1 MNIDAWKPVS
11 GKGRDAFRRRVS
23 SFNPWLASVQDPHAP
38 QQWKVYGDAAYPL
51 VSLIRRGL
59 NGANLIAARKAFNHA
74 NSSPGI
80 SVEWAFGKVVQLF
93 PFIDFRK
100 NLNVFLQPVGKYYI
114 SACHPHQCS
123 DLPERV

>member
-51 VSLIRRGL
+51 VSLIRL
-59 NGANLIAARKAFNHA
+59 SLIH
-74 NSSPGI
+74 I
-80 SVEWAFGKVVQLF
+80 
-93 PFIDFRK
+93 
-100 NLNVFLQPVGKYYI
+100 
-114 SACHPHQCS
+114 
-123 DLPERV
+123 